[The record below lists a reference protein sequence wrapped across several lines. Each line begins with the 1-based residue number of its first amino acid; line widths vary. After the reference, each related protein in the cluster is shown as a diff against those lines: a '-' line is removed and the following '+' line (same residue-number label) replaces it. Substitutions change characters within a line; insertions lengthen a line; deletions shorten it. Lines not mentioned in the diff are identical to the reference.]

1 MAIIPQVDG
10 TFDQNRFLVRDE
22 KVRMDEETQTEEV
35 SEIFPVLRNWD
46 EEIRHNPYIDDLCCL
61 NQVFS
66 EPPPSVV
73 DSVNGIGVYEKM
85 AYGQFFYKFSDGKSR
100 AC

>member
-1 MAIIPQVDG
+1 
-10 TFDQNRFLVRDE
+10 
-22 KVRMDEETQTEEV
+22 MDEEIQTEEV
-35 SEIFPVLRNWD
+35 SEILPVLRNWD
-46 EEIRHNPYIDDLCCL
+46 EEIRHNPDIDDLCCL
-61 NQVFS
+61 HQVFS

-73 DSVNGIGVYEKM
+73 DPVNGIGVYEKM